1 MTGPLVSIII
11 PCHNAAPYVGQA
23 IGSALQQT
31 YLRREVIVVDDGSR
45 DDSLKV
51 IRSFGNQIRWE
62 TGPNCGGCVA
72 RNRGVELARGEFI
85 QFLDADD
92 ALFSQKLEVQVPISR
107 AHSEFIVYCDHIAFW
122 ECSEREPEVRSA
134 TFDNRID
141 PVVFVLRH
149 KALQTSA
156 PLYRREWLTAVGG
169 FRPGLRASQEFDL
182 NLRLAGWG
190 ERRWLHLPEVLFKVR
205 RRSESV
211 SSHTGRALACLIDV
225 LPAFHQDLM
234 RRGRLSEERR
244 QEIAR
249 YTASVARLCA
259 REGERA
265 AGLRL
270 LEFAEQVDRSSALRS
285 AYSLPSRIVRELVG
299 ASAVEYLA
307 ETRKKMRLGL
317 RQLTS
322 NK

>member
-11 PCHNAAPYVGQA
+11 PCYNAASYVREA
-23 IGSALQQT
+23 IASALQQT

-51 IRSFGNQIRWE
+51 IGSFGDQIRWE
-62 TGPNCGGCVA
+62 TGPNRGGCVA
-72 RNRGVELARGEFI
+72 RNRGIELAQGEFI

-92 ALFSQKLEVQVPISR
+92 VLFSHKLAVQVPVSV
-107 AHSEFIVYCDHIAFW
+107 AHSECIVYCDHIVVR
-122 ECSEREPEVRSA
+122 EESNCEPEIRSA
-134 TFDNRID
+134 SFDSNID

-149 KALQTSA
+149 KTLQTSA
-156 PLYRREWLTAVGG
+156 SLYRREWLTTIGG

-225 LPAFHQDLM
+225 LPAFYQDLM
-234 RRGRLSEERR
+234 GRGRLSEERR

-249 YTASVARLCA
+249 YAASVARLCV

-265 AGLRL
+265 PGLRL
-270 LEFAEQVDRSSALRS
+270 LKFAEQVDRSSALRS
-285 AYSLPSRIVRELVG
+285 AYSFPSRIVRELVG

-322 NK
+322 SK

>member
-1 MTGPLVSIII
+1 MTSSLVSIII
-11 PCHNAAPYVGQA
+11 PCYNAAPYVEEA
-23 IGSALQQT
+23 IQSALNQT
-31 YLRREVIVVDDGSR
+31 YCNTEVIVIDDGST
-45 DDSLKV
+45 DGSLQA
-51 IRSFGNQIRWE
+51 IQSFGNAIRWE
-62 TGPNCGGCVA
+62 TGPNRGGCVA
-72 RNRGVELARGEFI
+72 RNLGIELARGEFI

-92 ALFSQKLEVQVPISR
+92 VLFSRKLEVQVPISC
-107 AHSEFIVYCDHIAFW
+107 AHFGRVVYCDHIAVW
-122 ECSEREPEVRSA
+122 EDSERESEIRSTA
-134 TFDNRID
+134 LDEPD
-141 PVVFVLRH
+141 PVVFVLHH
-149 KALQTSA
+149 KTLQTSA
-156 PLYRREWLTAVGG
+156 PLYRREWLTAIGG

-182 NLRLAGWG
+182 NLRFAAWG
-190 ERRWLHLPEVLFKVR
+190 GLRWLHLPEVLFKVR
-205 RRSESV
+205 RRSDSV
-211 SSHTGRALACLIDV
+211 SSNTGRALACLVDV